1 MSTKTVVHRNGS
13 IEIFKTEE
21 IIKAIQYL
29 FDWTSV
35 SDQFVMMFKIIKN
48 FELKMPDQITTS
60 DIDQLLLKSIEW
72 LISEDSDY
80 DILATRQL
88 IKIID
93 RQINQRFQ
101 SFSEYIKYGV
111 ELGILDK
118 RMLNFDLGTLELS
131 INYQNDNLLNYF
143 WLATLRKNYLVKNY
157 EWEIIEK
164 PQWMRMRVAMWVSLL
179 ETDKEAF
186 AISVYDQL
194 SQLKYIHSTPT
205 LYNAGHANCQL
216 SSCYISVVEDS
227 MESIMGKA
235 SEAAQFAKFAGGIG
249 MSATKLRASGSH
261 IKGIN
266 WASSWPIPFLKMYD
280 TVINAIMQWGK
291 RRSSMVIYME
301 PRHYNFEE
309 FLDLKE
315 TNGNDYVRTRNLNTA
330 CWMPDE
336 FMQRVVDDADRY
348 MFDPKECPEL
358 TESRW
363 EDFSKWYN
371 IYIDKADKWELKT
384 FKILKAQYLY
394 RESLTRA
401 AKTGNYWINFK
412 DTFNR
417 LNPAKEYSMIHS
429 SNLCTE
435 IWISNTEK
443 STAVCTLASLNLS
456 KYLKSE
462 FKSVKYSDLKAMTID
477 RKLELVDKD
486 ELTKVIKIAIQALDN
501 IVDVNFYPSPEA
513 EINSKDMRPIGLWV
527 MWFGELLLKLD
538 ICYDSPEANKLSD
551 YLWSHIY
558 STALAKS
565 QEIASIKWP
574 FRDYNVAKYPY
585 PARRNTVMLAIAP
598 TASISNIA
606 GTSSGIE
613 PFYSNIYS
621 RETLHGK
628 FTIVVQDLVDTLKAQ
643 NLRSEDIRTKILS
656 AQWSIQ
662 WLSELSENIN
672 LWVYKTVYESSPN
685 AQVDI
690 AASRQKYVDQAIS
703 RNLYCAEN
711 YRDKLFDIYMYA
723 RKQWLKS
730 TYYCFIEK
738 NIQWE
743 KYTQDV
749 NKRWVRTWFGW
760 WANKWESVENT
771 SNNNSQN
778 NLQNQNSLTSQAPA
792 KRWFWHAKTEVTEEV
807 VYWWMTKSQIE
818 AKLIAEKWDEY
829 VAKLKRWELYEGA
842 CPVNPFEAVMCEACQ

>member
-1 MSTKTVVHRNGS
+1 MKTVIHRNGS
-13 IEIFKTEE
+13 IENFKTEE

-29 FDWTSV
+29 FEGTSV

-48 FELKMPDQITTS
+48 FELKMPDQVSTS
-60 DIDQLLLKSIEW
+60 EIDQLLLKSIEW

-93 RQINQRFQ
+93 KQINQKFQ
-101 SFSEYIKYGV
+101 SFSDYIKYGV
-111 ELGILDK
+111 NIGILDN
-118 RMLNFDLGTLELS
+118 RMLDFDLGTLELS
-131 INYQNDNLLNYF
+131 LDSQNNNLLNYF
-143 WLATLRKNYLVKNY
+143 GLATLRKNYLVKNY
-157 EWEIIEK
+157 DGETIEK

-179 ETDKEAF
+179 ESDKEFF
-186 AISVYDQL
+186 AISVYNQL

-205 LYNAGHANCQL
+205 LYNAWHKNCQL

-227 MESIMGKA
+227 MNSIMSKA
-235 SEAAQFAKFAGGIG
+235 NESAQFAKFAGGIG

-261 IKGIN
+261 IVGIN

-330 CWMPDE
+330 CWISDE
-336 FMQRVVDDADRY
+336 FMQRVVDDAPRY

-358 TESRW
+358 TETRW
-363 EDFSKWYN
+363 PDFSKYYH
-371 IYIDKADKWELKT
+371 IYIQKAENWELKT
-384 FKILKAQYLY
+384 RKKTEAKKLYLEIL
-394 RESLTRA
+394 SRA

-412 DTFNR
+412 DTHNR
-417 LNPAKEYSMIHS
+417 HNQALSYANIHS

-435 IWISNTEK
+435 ISIANRED

-456 KYLKSE
+456 KYLKSD
-462 FKSVKYSDLKAMTID
+462 FKSIKYSDLRVMSID
-477 RKLELVDKD
+477 DKISQID
-486 ELTKVIKIAIQALDN
+486 SQEIQKVVKIAIQALDN
-501 IVDVNFYPSPEA
+501 IVDINFYPTPEA
-513 EINSKDMRPIGLWV
+513 KKNSIDLRPLGLGV
-527 MWFGELLLKLD
+527 MWFGELLLKLN
-538 ICYDSPEANKLSD
+538 ISYDSPQALKVSD
-551 YLWSHIY
+551 YLWSVIY
-558 STALAKS
+558 DTALAKS
-565 QEIASIKWP
+565 QELAAIKWT
-574 FRDYNVAKYPY
+574 FADYDSNKYPY
-585 PARRNTVMLAIAP
+585 APRRNILLLAIAP

-628 FTIVVQDLVDTLKAQ
+628 FTIVVQDLVNTLKS
-643 NLRSEDIRTKILS
+643 NDIRSEDIKNKILQN
-656 AQWSIQ
+656 QWSVQ
-662 WLSELSENIN
+662 KLSELSD
-672 LWVYKTVYESSPN
+672 LLDLDVYKTVYESSPN
-685 AQVDI
+685 AQIDI
-690 AASRQKYVDQAIS
+690 AATWQKYIDQWIS

-711 YRDKLFDIYMYA
+711 YRDKLDDIYMYA
-723 RKQWLKS
+723 RRQWLKW

-749 NKRWVRTWFGW
+749 NKRWARGGFGGRTVDSE
-760 WANKWESVENT
+760 KPQEDKSDNT
-771 SNNNSQN
+771 TNIQD
-778 NLQNQNSLTSQAPA
+778 TTV
-792 KRWFWHAKTEVTEEV
+792 KRWFGGVKSNISEEV
-807 VYWWMTKSQIE
+807 VYDGMTKTQIE
-818 AKLIAEKWDEY
+818 AKLRLEKWDEY
-829 VAKLKRWELYEGA
+829 VDKLKAGLLYEGM
-842 CPVNPFEAVMCEACQ
+842 CPVNPFEAVMCESCQ